1 MELPNILFVD
11 FSLTGKVS
19 VSGLS
24 QTLIRKFA
32 FNNSDALKLSRFMVE
47 QPDNFNSSAEG
58 EKDGSRYEFN
68 PERML
73 SHAKVVSKLQT
84 VISSLT

>member
-1 MELPNILFVD
+1 MELPNFLFVD

-19 VSGLS
+19 VSSLS
-24 QTLIRKFA
+24 KTLAEKFK
-32 FNNSDALKLSRFMVE
+32 FNSQESLKMARYMVE
-47 QPDNFNSSAEG
+47 QPENFNSSADE
-58 EKDGSRYEFN
+58 EKGGSRYEFN
-68 PERML
+68 PERQL